1 MDSLQVSIASI
12 LKCPLCHCAPVMPG
26 SHFTTSS
33 ILAMDTPML
42 TTSLEL
48 PGRTRASKNM
58 GMLGCMKIVILVA
71 CCVCLFS
78 NCNYSFFS
86 WLVCFAFVCSLLL
99 CFHFFVCPY
108 GLKEKKKVVCR
119 RPPSVPF

>member
-12 LKCPLCHCAPVMPG
+12 IKCPLCHCAPVMPG

-78 NCNYSFFS
+78 NCNHSFFF
-86 WLVCFAFVCSLLL
+86 LVGLFCFCLFVTFVLSFL
-99 CFHFFVCPY
+99 C
-108 GLKEKKKVVCR
+108 LSIWAERKEKSGL
-119 RPPSVPF
+119 P

>member
-12 LKCPLCHCAPVMPG
+12 LNCPQCHCAPVMPG

-78 NCNYSFFS
+78 NCNYSFFPG
-86 WLVCFAFVCSLLL
+86 WFVLLL
-99 CFHFFVCPY
+99 FVRYFCAFISLFVHM
-108 GLKEKKKVVCR
+108 G
-119 RPPSVPF
+119 